1 MRTLQFTTPTA
12 VPFQGQAE
20 SGFSIPRRLFLLA
33 ITLCLWNGT
42 ACADTNFWTRQ
53 SAGLGGGMIYALA
66 INPAAPSTLYA
77 GTNWIMACVDS
88 CVITDLGGMFRSAD
102 SAATWAA
109 IGPTNSS
116 VLALAINPVTPTIL
130 YAGTRG
136 GVSRSADGGVTWV
149 EANAGLPA
157 SPNIGALAID
167 PVVPTTLYAGTYRGG
182 VFKSTDEGATWVAAN
197 TGLTNTSIR
206 ALAID
211 PATPSTVYA
220 AGTTDYQAGT
230 NGGGIFK
237 STNGGATWVA
247 ANTGLTDTYV
257 TSLVIDP
264 VTPAT
269 LYAGTFGGGVFK
281 STDGGTNWGAANT
294 GLTVTP
300 AGYIYVTALAID
312 PAKPGTLYAGS
323 WSEGAFRS
331 TDGGATWIALKAGLG
346 PGTVIWTLA
355 IAPTMP
361 ATLYAGTLNGVFRYD
376 EGSDPTQTL
385 SDSDRIFNYLEVAYP
400 QHLSPANAV
409 SATTQMYVYAPPVY
423 YYRHYP
429 DTNAYIATSGGMVYY
444 LGPASGNS
452 TLLLGAQADFLA
464 AAMKSGF

>member
-1 MRTLQFTTPTA
+1 ML
-12 VPFQGQAE
+12 V
-20 SGFSIPRRLFLLA
+20 IP
-33 ITLCLWNGT
+33 LCFWSGT
-42 ACADTNFWTRQ
+42 ANAETNFWARQ
-53 SAGLGGGMIYALA
+53 SAGLGGGIISALTLS
-66 INPAAPSTLYA
+66 PAVPATLYA
-77 GTNWIMACVDS
+77 GTDWITACPAVVDS
-88 CVITDLGGMFRSAD
+88 CVTTDRGGMFKSAD

-109 IGPTNSS
+109 IGPANSS

-149 EANAGLPA
+149 EANAGLPVA
-157 SPNIGALAID
+157 PHVSALAID
-167 PVVPTTLYAGTYRGG
+167 PAVPTILYAGTRTG
-182 VFKSTDEGATWVAAN
+182 VFKSTDGGTTWAAAN
-197 TGLTNTSIR
+197 TGLANTSVR
-206 ALAID
+206 ALVID

-230 NGGGIFK
+230 AGGGIFK

-257 TSLVIDP
+257 MSLAIDP
-264 VTPAT
+264 VTPTT

-281 STDGGTNWGAANT
+281 STDGGASWSPANA

-300 AGYIYVTALAID
+300 AGYIYVTALAVH
-312 PAKPGTLYAGS
+312 PVAPHTLYAGS
-323 WSEGAFRS
+323 WSEGVFRS
-331 TDGGATWIALKAGLG
+331 TDGGATWSALKAGLG

-355 IAPTMP
+355 VAPTTP
-361 ATLYAGTLNGVFRYD
+361 ATLYAGTLLGVFRYD
-376 EGSDPTQTL
+376 EGSDPL
-385 SDSDRIFNYLEVAYP
+385 HPISDSDRIFNYLEAAYP
-400 QHLSPANAV
+400 QYLSPANAV

-452 TLLLGAQADFLA
+452 TLLLGAQADFLGA
-464 AAMKSGF
+464 ATKSGF